1 MDTLI
6 AALKLCLGER
16 VKDVRTTDRLTSSAV
31 CLVADAGQMSLHLEK
46 LLKAHNQIDSDS
58 PRVLEINPRHALIK
72 GMAGKV
78 KASGREAIED
88 MALLLLDQARIVEGE
103 PPADPVEF
111 ARRLASVMEKGLG
124 A

>member
-1 MDTLI
+1 
-6 AALKLCLGER
+6 
-16 VKDVRTTDRLTSSAV
+16 
-31 CLVADAGQMSLHLEK
+31 
-46 LLKAHNQIDSDS
+46 
-58 PRVLEINPRHALIK
+58 
-72 GMAGKV
+72 MAGKV